1 MLPKKIALT
10 PTIDSGHMDN
20 RPRHKVEGVRKA
32 IKTASAVPPYSP
44 NLNPIEQAFA
54 KLKAFLRKAA
64 ARTVDDLWQTIADG
78 LEQLDTEECANSFQ
92 NSDYA
97 PYLCSLSI
105 LKRSSAQRRRRDRL
119 RP

>member
-1 MLPKKIALT
+1 MPSLRPGDIA
-10 PTIDSGHMDN
+10 IMDN

-32 IKTASAVPPYSP
+32 IKTAGAVPPYSP

-64 ARTVDDLWQTIADG
+64 ATTVDDLWQTIADG
-78 LEQLDTEECANSFQ
+78 LEQLDTEECANFFR

-97 PYLCSLSI
+97 PYQS
-105 LKRSSAQRRRRDRL
+105 
-119 RP
+119 